1 MQKLKRKNG
10 DDNTSPLKKKKVQFS
25 EPTKDGKGKNNE
37 NNKPFKKGDLKNK
50 EINKPFKKGDL
61 KNNENNKPFKKG
73 DLKNNENNKPF
84 KKGDLKNNEN
94 NKPFKKGDLKNNEN
108 NKPFKK
114 GDLKNN
120 ENNKPFKKGDLK
132 NNENN
137 KPFKKGD
144 LKNNENNKPFK
155 KGDLKNNENNKPFK
169 KGDLKNKEI
178 NKPFKK
184 GDLKNNENNKP
195 FKKGDLKNGKK
206 FSKPGFKGKAGCTKN
221 TKLSSKDGK
230 DEKPK
235 WSEMKKEKK
244 NLRLERRKAKSTAEI
259 FEISNKAKLLA
270 AQIQRKVIKPDFRSS
285 ACKELH
291 ALIKGQYKAIALT
304 HDLSRVIQV
313 LLKHSSDEI
322 KHEITEELMD
332 IMATMMQSK
341 YAHHSVKRI
350 LKYGTDAIRHQVIKK
365 LLGNIVSLASH
376 SISAPVLDYA
386 YGEFASKKEKMHM
399 QQEFYGEMYKN
410 TKDDRVKTLSDTY
423 KDSPEMKAAI
433 LQSCKA
439 NIQRILDKNL
449 HDSELLHSVLYD
461 YIRECSKE
469 DQTELISSLSPLIV
483 PLSNSLPGTI
493 LKVVKEH
500 VVPLSKHKTGYR
512 LLIVIFDSVD
522 DTVLVKKAI
531 VSTLV
536 SNLKDIARDH
546 WGKMTLH
553 WLVKPKDS
561 AAFHPTFIKFL
572 EEGLKTGTSKKD
584 TEIRVSE
591 LRELILPAIKSD
603 IENDPEFWLKDKAT
617 LLLTIAVLSIDHS
630 KKALE
635 ELAKVICKVDWTIT
649 NNDNSILAIEDA
661 GMHMCLKKLAAL
673 DKDAEESLG
682 NVICDNIEDE
692 TLKMWLATNRGCF
705 FIVKLIENNGES
717 TSKKWIKKLKPHS
730 KLLKAQSS
738 EGAKILLQ
746 SL

>member
-25 EPTKDGKGKNNE
+25 EPTKDGKG
-37 NNKPFKKGDLKNK
+37 
-50 EINKPFKKGDL
+50 
-61 KNNENNKPFKKG
+61 
-73 DLKNNENNKPF
+73 
-84 KKGDLKNNEN
+84 
-94 NKPFKKGDLKNNEN
+94 
-108 NKPFKK
+108 
-114 GDLKNN
+114 
-120 ENNKPFKKGDLK
+120 
-132 NNENN
+132 
-137 KPFKKGD
+137 
-144 LKNNENNKPFK
+144 
-155 KGDLKNNENNKPFK
+155 KNNENNKPFK

-483 PLSNSLPGTI
+483 PLSNSLPGVNVASLCVWQGTNKDKKTI